1 MIPVNFTTATLLHV
15 SRGWMLACLSSLPGG
30 CGPVS
35 HSCTM
40 HGKLKIYNIFMVCF
54 HLRLVLDCSEWSRMF
69 YVPSLL
75 AYFGM
80 FMWLSF
86 CPFFFYLSFFFFF
99 LQFDFSKTHCATSFV
114 LCSPFLVSHFLS
126 GPLPV
131 AGNNSSLVFCF
142 VFLFKTRKPLWSWL
156 AEDDA
161 HIRRSAG
168 YPRSVLIWEW
178 KSVQACLLSLNE
190 SSAADIR
197 NFPPFSSLIK
207 PLVLSPPLSNFP
219 TLSAPLFPRF
229 LPPVSRS
236 SSYSTAALEFEKA
249 HQIGAVYESPRMS
262 RRSLRLQT
270 SAGHYGNES
279 LADYSQNRNSYTSTR
294 RESRW
299 D

>member
-1 MIPVNFTTATLLHV
+1 MLVEAECWPACLPCLVGVALWVTAAQCMANSKFTTYSWCVSTYGWFWIAVSGVECFMFPAYLHTL
-15 SRGWMLACLSSLPGG
+15 GCLCGSL
-30 CGPVS
+30 
-35 HSCTM
+35 
-40 HGKLKIYNIFMVCF
+40 F
-54 HLRLVLDCSEWSRMF
+54 VLLF
-69 YVPSLL
+69 Q
-75 AYFGM
+75 
-80 FMWLSF
+80 
-86 CPFFFYLSFFFFF
+86 FFFYLFFF

-156 AEDDA
+156 ADDDA
-161 HIRRSAG
+161 HIRQSAG

-197 NFPPFSSLIK
+197 NCPPFSSLIK
-207 PLVLSPPLSNFP
+207 PLVFSPFLSPPLSNFP